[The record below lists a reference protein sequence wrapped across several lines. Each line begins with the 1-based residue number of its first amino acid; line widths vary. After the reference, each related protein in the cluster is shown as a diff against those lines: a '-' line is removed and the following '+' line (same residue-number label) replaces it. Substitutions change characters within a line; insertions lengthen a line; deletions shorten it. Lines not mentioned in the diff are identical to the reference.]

1 MYYLGGL
8 VEADKTEDV
17 FYNQLVVDHTHED
30 VDGEFGRGA
39 MHMRTAEG
47 GMILSPQAFRDAMA
61 KAYPENTV
69 WTDVKS
75 ILNWEK
81 FFGSNRSGPRTE
93 QSRLNTTI
101 KGIRTQ
107 RVKPSAGRD
116 TTSGASSSA
125 NTAPKGMKHSPK
137 AFWLHKYEGRLVLH
151 YKEYDSDPH
160 WMPFLR
166 DAHDNV
172 VLPAETDP
180 AGIPFPCLPQDGL
193 QGMFERLEDVELR
206 TTTTAT
212 AAAQGAEV
220 GAQGAGGGS
229 DGEELLTDDEPEPTT
244 SEGQVVGD
252 DAKKRP
258 PFDPQR
264 CVQAIRRLAA
274 TLAGTVEAGR
284 VLLTQASLQSGRHG
298 RHTNRADFPTYRQL
312 CGQPKPY
319 SPCRTVRAGLPRW
332 GSSG

>member
-61 KAYPENTV
+61 NAYPENTV

-107 RVKPSAGRD
+107 RVKPSGGQD
-116 TTSGASSSA
+116 TASGASSSA
-125 NTAPKGMKHSPK
+125 NTTPKGMKHSPK
-137 AFWLHKYEGRLVLH
+137 AFWLHKYEGQLVLH
-151 YKEYDSDPH
+151 YKEYDSDPL

-172 VLPAETDP
+172 VLPAATDP

-193 QGMFERLEDVELR
+193 EGLFERLEEVELR
-206 TTTTAT
+206 TTATAT
-212 AAAQGAEV
+212 AAAKGAEV
-220 GAQGAGGGS
+220 GAQGAGGGVMARS
-229 DGEELLTDDEPEPTT
+229 
-244 SEGQVVGD
+244 
-252 DAKKRP
+252 
-258 PFDPQR
+258 
-264 CVQAIRRLAA
+264 C
-274 TLAGTVEAGR
+274 
-284 VLLTQASLQSGRHG
+284 
-298 RHTNRADFPTYRQL
+298 
-312 CGQPKPY
+312 
-319 SPCRTVRAGLPRW
+319 
-332 GSSG
+332 